1 MTGISLSYRRRKWQ
15 RALWQE
21 YRKRQPR
28 WRYFQD
34 VKNEQHGNFH
44 FHDDGLI
51 TLRKQG
57 NSLLELRG
65 LERLYYL
72 LAIQS
77 IEEQKEGNY
86 FWRKFNRDIQK
97 MIDAK
102 LAELEPLIE
111 QLELERPL
119 MSFVRFSSAFLR
131 KAGDYPDK

>member
-1 MTGISLSYRRRKWQ
+1 MTPYLKRRRQ
-15 RALWQE
+15 QALWQE

-57 NSLLELRG
+57 NLLLELCG

-72 LAIQS
+72 SAIQS
-77 IEEQKEGNY
+77 IEEQKGGNY
-86 FWRKFNRDIQK
+86 CWRKFNRGIQEI
-97 MIDAK
+97 IDAK

-119 MSFVRFSSAFLR
+119 WSSEFLVKR
-131 KAGDYPDK
+131 EKNWFKRQRDIL

>member
-1 MTGISLSYRRRKWQ
+1 MTGISYQRRRLQ
-15 RALWQE
+15 RMLWQE

-28 WRYFQD
+28 RRRFRD
-34 VKNEQHGNFH
+34 VKNEQHGNHH

-57 NSLLELRG
+57 NVLLELRG

-72 LAIQS
+72 SAIQS

-86 FWRKFNRDIQK
+86 HWREFQRDIQK

-102 LAELEPLIE
+102 LAEHEPLIE
-111 QLELERPL
+111 QLGLEQPL
-119 MSFVRFSSAFLR
+119 LSFR
-131 KAGDYPDK
+131 KKQGLP